1 MTEPATGG
9 ALIARTL
16 ATLGVKDVFAL
27 HGGHLDAFLVACPD
41 EGIRLTDFRHEAS
54 AGHAAD
60 AYARSSDTGFGVCV
74 VTAGP
79 GFTNALTP
87 MTSAWVDAVPVVFI
101 VGSPPLR
108 EVETNPLQGGIDQIA
123 MAAPVTKWAH
133 RVTGVERLP
142 DLIEKAARIAVSGR
156 PGPVLL
162 DVPIDVMFMPVR
174 DVMFPVNA
182 RPVRADRP
190 APSRS
195 ATERALTLLAGA
207 ERPVI
212 IAGGGAVFSRCSESL
227 RRFAEASGVPVAAS
241 TMARGVLPESHPQ
254 YVGGVAS
261 IGGAVA
267 RGAPPDVVVMAG
279 ARAGMY
285 LGGRSGSTIPADAR
299 VIQIDVDGGEIGRL
313 RPVDQAVVADC
324 DETFAA
330 FADACGAFAWPDRR
344 DWVQT
349 LNAGRRPFDPLFA
362 DAPTETRP
370 GVLHPYHATKA
381 AMDALEEGTVVV
393 IDGGESSGWA
403 SVTVRSAGPGLCI
416 QNGYLG
422 CLGISQGMA
431 IGSAIANPG
440 RPVAIFSGDGA
451 VGFNIQE
458 FDTMVRHELPIV
470 TIVLNNA
477 CWAISRRGQDIVF
490 GENRRSIV
498 GLANTRYDQVAAA
511 FGGDGVTV
519 DRYDDIA
526 PAVRRALASR
536 RPTCINLIVDAEV
549 VNPAIPAMVGDPSVP
564 DQIMIPYYENIPI
577 RSGG

>member
-1 MTEPATGG
+1 MSEQTGG
-9 ALIARTL
+9 AVIARTL
-16 ATLGVKDVFAL
+16 AQLGVRNVFAL
-27 HGGHLDAFLVACPD
+27 HGGHLDALLVACPD
-41 EGIRLTDFRHEAS
+41 EGIRLIDFRHEAS

-60 AYARSSDTGFGVCV
+60 AYARSSASGLGVCV

-87 MTSAWVDAVPVVFI
+87 MTSAFVDAVPVLFI

-108 EVETNPLQGGIDQIA
+108 EVETNPLQGGIDQVA

-133 RVTGVERLP
+133 RVTNVARLP
-142 DLIEKAARIAVSGR
+142 DLIDKAVRIATSGR

-174 DVMFPVNA
+174 DVMFPVDQ
-182 RPVRADRP
+182 RPVTPDRP
-190 APSRS
+190 APSRD
-195 ATERALTLLAGA
+195 AVARALQALRSA

-212 IAGGGAVFSRCSESL
+212 IAGGGAVFSRCSEAL
-227 RRFAEASGVPVAAS
+227 GRFVQISGIPVAAN
-241 TMARGVLPESHPQ
+241 TMARGILPEQHPC
-254 YVGGVAS
+254 YVGGVAA

-267 RGAPPDVVVMAG
+267 RGAPPDLVVMAG

-285 LGGRSGSTIPADAR
+285 LGGRSGSTIPHDAQ

-313 RPVDQAVVADC
+313 RAVDQAVVADC
-324 DETFAA
+324 AETFEAL
-330 FADACGAFAWPDRR
+330 ADAAADLDWPDRGP
-344 DWVQT
+344 WVTT
-349 LNAGRRPFDPLFA
+349 LQSGRYPFDRLFQ
-362 DAPTETRP
+362 DAPKETRP
-370 GVLHPYHATKA
+370 GVLHPYHATRA
-381 AMDALEEGTVVV
+381 AMQALEDGTVVV

-403 SVTVRSAGPGLCI
+403 SVTARSAGPGLCL

-422 CLGISQGMA
+422 CLGISQGFA

-477 CWAISRRGQDIVF
+477 CWAISQRGQDIVF

-498 GLANTRYDQVAAA
+498 SLANTRYDQVAIA
-511 FGGDGVTV
+511 FGGAGETV
-519 DRYDDIA
+519 DSYARIA
-526 PAVRRALASR
+526 PAIQAALASR
-536 RPTCINLIVDAEV
+536 KPACINLIVDADV
-549 VNPAIPAMVGDPSVP
+549 VNPAIPPMVGDPSVP
-564 DQIMIPYYENIPI
+564 DEIMIPYYENIPLPA
-577 RSGG
+577 GH

>member
-1 MTEPATGG
+1 MTEITGG
-9 ALIARTL
+9 AVIAQTL
-16 ATLGVKDVFAL
+16 ARLGVRDVFAL

-41 EGIRLTDFRHEAS
+41 EGIRLIDFRHEAS

-60 AYARSSDTGFGVCV
+60 AYARSSDAGFGVCV

-87 MTSAWVDAVPVVFI
+87 MTSAYVDAVPVVFI

-108 EVETNPLQGGIDQIA
+108 EVETNPLQGGIDQVA

-133 RVTGVERLP
+133 RVTNTERLP
-142 DLIEKAARIAVSGR
+142 DLIEKAVRIATTGR

-162 DVPIDVMFMPVR
+162 DIPIDVMFMPVR
-174 DVMFPVNA
+174 DVMIPVNA
-182 RPVRADRP
+182 RPVAQDRP
-190 APSRS
+190 APSR
-195 ATERALTLLAGA
+195 RAVEQALAVLQGA

-212 IAGGGAVFSRCSESL
+212 IAGGGAVFARSSEAL
-227 RRFAEASGVPVAAS
+227 RRFAEATGIPVAAN
-241 TMARGVLPESHPQ
+241 TMARGILPERHPQ
-254 YVGGVAS
+254 YVGGTAA

-267 RGAPPDVVVMAG
+267 RGTPPDVVLMAG

-285 LGGRSGSTIPADAR
+285 LGGRSGSIIPAGAK
-299 VIQIDVDGGEIGRL
+299 VIQIDVNGGEIGRM
-313 RPVDQAVVADC
+313 RPVDQAIVADC
-324 DETFAA
+324 TEAFEA
-330 FADACGAFAWPDRR
+330 FADAGAALEWRNLD

-349 LNAGRRPFDPLFA
+349 LQRGRYPFEPLFK
-362 DAPTETRP
+362 DAPKETRP

-381 AMDALEEGTVVV
+381 AMEALEEGTVVV

-403 SVTVRSAGPGLCI
+403 SVTARSAGPGLCM

-422 CLGISQGMA
+422 CLGISQGFA
-431 IGSAIANPG
+431 IGASISQPG

-498 GLANTRYDQVAAA
+498 GLASTRYDQVAVA
-511 FGGDGVTV
+511 FGGAGETV
-519 DRYDDIA
+519 DSYERIA
-526 PAVRRALASR
+526 PAIKAALAAR
-536 RPTCINLIVDAEV
+536 RPACINLIVDPEV

-564 DQIMIPYYENIPI
+564 NQIMIPYYENIPI
-577 RSGG
+577 RAGE